1 MKVMIDLNVLL
12 DVVQKREPHMTAS
25 AQILAMAA
33 RGELSARVPSHAL
46 TTLSYI
52 VGKHAGRSEADR
64 TVDWILASLRI
75 QPAGQE
81 EFLRAR
87 TLGMADFE
95 DAVVAAL
102 AESARCRYV
111 ITRNVSD
118 FDHSPVPALTPEEF
132 LTAEADARG

>member
-46 TTLSYI
+46 ITLSYI

-64 TVDWILASLRI
+64 TVDWILANLRI
-75 QPAGQE
+75 QPTAGMSY
-81 EFLRAR
+81 R
-87 TLGMADFE
+87 GM
-95 DAVVAAL
+95 
-102 AESARCRYV
+102 
-111 ITRNVSD
+111 
-118 FDHSPVPALTPEEF
+118 
-132 LTAEADARG
+132 